1 MSTAGKVLAV
11 LVMLMSLVWMI
22 LSAGVD
28 QLNTNCNKKLH
39 DLVVQI
45 EKLEADWSK
54 LAPTSP
60 T

>member
-28 QLNTNCNKKLH
+28 QLNTNW
-39 DLVVQI
+39 QQ
-45 EKLEADWSK
+45 ET
-54 LAPTSP
+54 P
-60 T
+60 